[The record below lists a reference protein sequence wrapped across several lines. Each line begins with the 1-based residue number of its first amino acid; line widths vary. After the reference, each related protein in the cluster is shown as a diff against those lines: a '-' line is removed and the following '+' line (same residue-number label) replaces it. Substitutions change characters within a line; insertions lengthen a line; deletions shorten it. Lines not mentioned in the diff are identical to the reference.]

1 VGGDGEHLGWAT
13 GGAQACR
20 ARVVYNQTMNK
31 AFFTIQSEVVSC
43 RVCSRLVE
51 WREEVAV
58 TRRKAF
64 KDQTYWGRPV
74 PAFGDEQGRVLV
86 LGLAP
91 AAHGANRTGRQFTG
105 DSSGD
110 WLFRALH
117 RAGFANQETS
127 VSRDDGLRLD
137 DLLIT
142 SPVRCA
148 PPGNKPTP
156 TELSACSDYLAREL
170 RVLKNIEVVVALGGI
185 AWKTYLGMVARSGV
199 ALPKPR
205 PKFSHAAWVTE
216 GLPHELVGSFH
227 PSRLN
232 TQTGRLT
239 EEMLDQVF
247 QSVRRRLGPSKERV
261 P

>member
-1 VGGDGEHLGWAT
+1 
-13 GGAQACR
+13 
-20 ARVVYNQTMNK
+20 M
-31 AFFTIQSEVVSC
+31 
-43 RVCSRLVE
+43 
-51 WREEVAV
+51 

-64 KDQTYWGRPV
+64 RDQDYWGRPV
-74 PAFGDEQGRVLV
+74 PAFGDEEGRVLV

-117 RAGFANQETS
+117 RAGFASQES
-127 VSRDDGLRLD
+127 SLSREDGLTLK

-156 TELSACSDYLAREL
+156 KELEACSSFLEREL
-170 RVLKNIEVVVALGGI
+170 QVLKNIEVVVTLGGI
-185 AWKTYLGMVARSGV
+185 AWKTYLGMVARTGASV
-199 ALPKPR
+199 PRPR
-205 PKFSHAAWVTE
+205 PKFTHGARVTD

-239 EEMLDQVF
+239 EEMLDEVF
-247 QSVRRRLGPSKERV
+247 QSVRERLGPLKERV

>member
-1 VGGDGEHLGWAT
+1 
-13 GGAQACR
+13 
-20 ARVVYNQTMNK
+20 MK
-31 AFFTIQSEVVSC
+31 APFFTIQNEVVAC
-43 RVCSRLVE
+43 RKCPRLVA

-64 KDQTYWGRPV
+64 KDQVYWGRPV
-74 PAFGDEQGRVLV
+74 PAFGDEEGRVLV

-117 RAGFANQETS
+117 RAGFANQASS
-127 VSRDDGLRLD
+127 VSSDDGMRLH

-148 PPGNKPTP
+148 PPGNKPTRD
-156 TELSACSDYLAREL
+156 ELSACSDYLAREL
-170 RVLKNIEVVVALGGI
+170 GVLHNIEVVVTLGGI
-185 AWKTYLGMVARSGV
+185 AWKTYLGMVARSG
-199 ALPKPR
+199 APLPKPR
-205 PKFSHAAWVTE
+205 PKFSHGARVTE

-247 QSVRRRLGPSKERV
+247 QSVRQRLGPSKERV